1 MKKFENKKLILFDL
15 DGVLI
20 DSLQN
25 MRKTWT
31 NTSKNFSLNIKF
43 DKYKKHIGK
52 PFVVILRSLKIK
64 KNLHSNIEREFK
76 SQSVRNFNLITFYP
90 DALKI
95 LRYLKKKYNI
105 GVLTS
110 KDKYRTKKILK
121 MLNIKFDFVQCP
133 VKGFKGKPYPDL
145 ILKILRDYK
154 CKKEEVIYVGD
165 TKFDLQTC
173 RSAKVDFILA
183 KYGFKIGIKKYKFF
197 INKLKDLKKIL

>member
-31 NTSKNFSLNIKF
+31 NTSKKFSLNIKL

-76 SQSVRNFNLITFYP
+76 SQSV
-90 DALKI
+90 
-95 LRYLKKKYNI
+95 
-105 GVLTS
+105 
-110 KDKYRTKKILK
+110 
-121 MLNIKFDFVQCP
+121 
-133 VKGFKGKPYPDL
+133 
-145 ILKILRDYK
+145 
-154 CKKEEVIYVGD
+154 
-165 TKFDLQTC
+165 
-173 RSAKVDFILA
+173 
-183 KYGFKIGIKKYKFF
+183 
-197 INKLKDLKKIL
+197 